1 MIRKYDETGPQAAT
15 TPDGGA
21 VPAATPP
28 TPAASAGAASG
39 SVPPPLSVGVPAER
53 DLDAARRERERL
65 YEQRMAQEPALYD
78 GSSKRPDEIENDIAH
93 TRADLSET
101 LDALERRLA
110 PRHLFEVGVDML
122 RGTMNGNSGRIT
134 ESLSRNPLPLA
145 LIGVGLGWLLL
156 SNTRTGAHYSGRAQS
171 SVSNALSG
179 AADRIGSTAGNLAN
193 RAGGTA
199 GSLVGR
205 VADTA
210 GSLAGRVGD
219 TAGGLVDRVR
229 GAVGDAYSTVSG
241 GSHAYARSKSGEAAA
256 GMTTAAHT
264 AGDSD
269 TTTYGARSSSSGG
282 ALQAAGDYAGRVAD
296 YGRSAAG
303 QASDLA
309 SSAGGRVSSVGS
321 RFGQVL
327 EDYPLAVGALGF
339 LAGAVIAASLPS
351 TEIEDELVGETRD
364 DLLDQAQ
371 SLGRE
376 AVDRV
381 QQVATS
387 AANAAADA
395 AVDTVRTESQ
405 NQGLTPE
412 NLKSA
417 AQDAAETVKGKA
429 EDAAEA
435 VKGKAEDAKNEAAAS
450 ASGGAGR
457 ADAKKA

>member
-15 TPDGGA
+15 TPNGGA
-21 VPAATPP
+21 VPAATPSM
-28 TPAASAGAASG
+28 PAASAGAASG
-39 SVPPPLSVGVPAER
+39 SVPPPLSVGVPAAR

-78 GSSKRPDEIENDIAH
+78 GGGKRPDEIENDIAH

-134 ESLSRNPLPLA
+134 ESLSRNPVPLA

-156 SNTRTGAHYSGRAQS
+156 SNTRTGAHYAGRAQS

-193 RAGGTA
+193 RAGDTA
-199 GSLVGR
+199 GSLAGR

-264 AGDSD
+264 AGD
-269 TTTYGARSSSSGG
+269 TTADAARSGG
-282 ALQAAGDYAGRVAD
+282 ALQTAGDYAGRVAD

-303 QASDLA
+303 QASDYA
-309 SSAGGRVSSVGS
+309 SSAGRQVSSVGS
-321 RFGQVL
+321 RFGRVL

-364 DLLDQAQ
+364 DLWDQAQ
-371 SLGRE
+371 SLGRD
-376 AVDRV
+376 AVGRV
-381 QQVATS
+381 QQVATT

-395 AVDTVRTESQ
+395 AVDAVRSEAG
-405 NQGLTPE
+405 NQGLTPDD
-412 NLKSA
+412 LKSA
-417 AQDAAETVKGKA
+417 AQDAAE
-429 EDAAEA
+429 A
-435 VKGKAEDAKNEAAAS
+435 VKGKA
-450 ASGGAGR
+450 
-457 ADAKKA
+457 